1 MLNPSR
7 VMSRPWPAIMSN
19 PVKPG
24 MSIRHIITI
33 LLFLFFLTACALK
46 PEGIG
51 QPVAWQ
57 QLPGWQK
64 DNHAQAWPALLQN
77 CKRLKNKNPS
87 WADICTAASI
97 LDDPDS
103 QTTRAFFETWFVA
116 HEVIGEKGKTD
127 GLITGYYEP
136 VLSGSIKP
144 GKRFRY
150 PIYGKPK
157 GLLRVELGSLYPE
170 LKGKVVRGRLVG
182 KRVLPFFDRGAIE
195 DNRKLLKGS
204 ELVWVDDPI
213 ALFFLHIQGSGRIRL
228 ADGKTVAVGYADQN
242 GHPYASI
249 GRLLIQ
255 RMELEREDVSLQ
267 TIRHWLKTNPDK
279 ATRLLNENP
288 SYIFF
293 TLRKNSNHG
302 PLGTLNVPLTAQ
314 RSIAVDRKFIS
325 LGSPVWLSTTLPNE
339 AGTTIFFQRLV
350 FAQDTGGAIRGAVRA
365 DVFWGQGSEA
375 EYLAGHMKQQGQMFV
390 LIPRTQLTRPQ

>member
-1 MLNPSR
+1 MRNPLK
-7 VMSRPWPAIMSN
+7 VMWRPCPAIMSN
-19 PVKPG
+19 PVKSGMPG
-24 MSIRHIITI
+24 RHIAI

-51 QPVAWQ
+51 KPVTWRL
-57 QLPGWQK
+57 LPGWQK
-64 DNHAQAWPALLQN
+64 DNHAETWPALLQN
-77 CKRLKNKNPS
+77 CKRMQNKS
-87 WADICTAASI
+87 SLWAGICTAAGTLS
-97 LDDPDS
+97 DPDN
-103 QTTRAFFETWFVA
+103 QAARAFFETWFVA
-116 HEVIGEKGKTD
+116 HEVIGEKGKAD

-136 VLSGSIKP
+136 VLSGSKKP
-144 GKRFRY
+144 NERYRY
-150 PIYGKPK
+150 PIYGIPK
-157 GLLRVELGSLYPE
+157 GLLRVELGRLYPE

-228 ADGKTVAVGYADQN
+228 SDGKTVAVGYADQN
-242 GHPYASI
+242 GHPYTAI
-249 GRLLIQ
+249 GRLLIE
-255 RMELEREDVSLQ
+255 RMELKREDVSLQ

-279 ATRLLNENP
+279 AERLLNENP

-293 TLRKNSNHG
+293 TLRKDGNDG

-339 AGTTIFFQRLV
+339 IDTTVLFQRLV

-365 DVFWGQGSEA
+365 DVFWGQGAQA
-375 EYLAGHMKQQGQMFV
+375 EYLAGHMKQQGQIFV
-390 LIPRTQLTRPQ
+390 LIPRTQSAKPQ